1 MAALL
6 CIFILCIILH
16 ILRFSEITFH
26 TIHKFTILL
35 HFYRQ
40 GNVYNHGHNSTNP
53 ELNNMSTSAITSS
66 SGVGGPNSP
75 SPRVAS
81 PGFFKG
87 PEISPVEV
95 GGHQPPDPPHRSF
108 ASDGAG
114 LPSAP
119 SGFPSQIQHAEKN
132 NR

>member
-1 MAALL
+1 MHTRKDPHYAYNY
-6 CIFILCIILH
+6 IED
-16 ILRFSEITFH
+16 SYPSH

-40 GNVYNHGHNSTNP
+40 GNGYNNGHNSANP
-53 ELNNMSTSAITSS
+53 ELNNMSTSPIPS
-66 SGVGGPNSP
+66 SGGVVGPNSP

-87 PEISPVEV
+87 SGISPIEV
-95 GGHQPPDPPHRSF
+95 GSHQPPDPPHRSF
-108 ASDGAG
+108 PSDGAG
-114 LPSAP
+114 LP